1 MCGAFTFHNVSKLE
15 NLKAPV
21 SKLLS
26 QSWSQNSFETSYRH
40 EISQR
45 FGVLDRALITP
56 SPCTLM
62 GEVTLG
68 LFLLDIEVFLL

>member
-1 MCGAFTFHNVSKLE
+1 MCGTFTFHNVSKLE
-15 NLKAPV
+15 NL
-21 SKLLS
+21 LS
-26 QSWSQNSFETSYRH
+26 QSWSQNSFGH